1 MNEYVLFFRFDIVSP
16 EAQPSAEQIAE
27 YMEQWNH
34 WVDGIA
40 SENRL
45 SGGNHLSVEG
55 RVIQSNGE
63 IIKGPFMETK
73 VSVAGY
79 LMIKAKNFDEAVDM
93 AKDCPILE
101 GEGNSVEVRKLE
113 EVNRD

>member
-1 MNEYVLFFRFDIVSP
+1 MSEYILFFRFDIVSP
-16 EAQPSAEQIAE
+16 EAQPSAEQIAQ
-27 YMEQWNH
+27 YMKQWNH
-34 WVDGIA
+34 WVDGSA
-40 SENRL
+40 AQNRL

-55 RVIQSNGE
+55 RVVKANGE

-79 LMIKAKNFDEAVDM
+79 LIIKAKNFEEAVDI
-93 AKDCPILE
+93 AKDCPILD

-113 EVNRD
+113 EVNSD